1 MNTRPLLPL
10 LLAVSLASPLITD
23 VLGQTPPPASKLN
36 ITQREK
42 RLQAI
47 AQQVATELA
56 KATVAQLPAAA
67 VSAVN
72 AGPLAERLDFLGAVI
87 TFVAKSQPT
96 ALVSVTA
103 SLVKAFPD
111 LAPDIAALAA
121 RSSPSQLAALTQAS
135 LAAAAPE
142 RMAAILTRLAHDFPN
157 NTAAIGAAAEK
168 IFPTRKPEILA
179 AITRGEE
186 QAATERRLREGEVA
200 AATAAPA
207 GHKPPQVPNDYGNQR
222 NYGKP

>member
-1 MNTRPLLPL
+1 MNTHPLLPL
-10 LLAVSLASPLITD
+10 LLAISLATPISVDL
-23 VLGQTPPPASKLN
+23 LAQTPAPAPKLN

-47 AQQVATELA
+47 SQQVSTELA

-67 VSAVN
+67 VSVVN
-72 AGPLAERLDFLGAVI
+72 AGPLAERVDFLRAVI

-103 SLVKAFPD
+103 SLIKALPD
-111 LAPDIAALAA
+111 LSPEIAALAA
-121 RSSPSQLAALTQAS
+121 RSSPSQLSELTQVS
-135 LAAAAPE
+135 IAAAPDQ
-142 RMAAILTRLAHDFPN
+142 MAAILTRLAHDFPN

-168 IFPTRKPEILA
+168 IYPARKAEILA
-179 AITRGEE
+179 AITKGEE
-186 QAATERRLREGEVA
+186 QAAAERRLREGETA
-200 AATAAPA
+200 IANAAPA
-207 GHKPPQVPNDYGNQR
+207 GHKPPQVPNDYGKQR